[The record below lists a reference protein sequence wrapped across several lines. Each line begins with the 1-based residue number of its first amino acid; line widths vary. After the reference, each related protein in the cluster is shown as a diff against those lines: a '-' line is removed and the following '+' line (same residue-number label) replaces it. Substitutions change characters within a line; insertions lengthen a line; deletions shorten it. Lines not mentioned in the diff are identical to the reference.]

1 MTYDR
6 TRYDVVTWGE
16 GFLRLSPRGR
26 ERFEQA
32 GGFDVDVAG
41 GALETA
47 VGLARLGLRTA
58 WLSVVGGT
66 PLGMKVVNK
75 VREHGVDTG
84 HVERVPDGRTGLCY
98 TEAGSAPRS
107 THSWYDM
114 NDTVFRTTSP
124 GRMDWSSARET
135 AIFHLDLTAPMVD
148 PVNAGWLKAALA
160 AAQAAHDQVSILLDV
175 PDERRLDAEVSKRV
189 LDLVETAG
197 IFMVTLRALETI
209 WDFDGPLSSA
219 PEMVRTRF
227 STKNTAIVEHRFSA
241 SGTGAWNGIA
251 GTPSGEMFEDS
262 PGEIKVIDSD
272 GALGAFA
279 AGYLFGC
286 LQDCTRSALRY
297 GNAAAALACSVPGPL
312 NWFTRQDLESQ
323 IEGTGSGLQR

>member
-1 MTYDR
+1 MTNDR
-6 TRYDVVTWGE
+6 GMYDVVAWGE
-16 GFLRLSPRGR
+16 GFLRLSPKGQ

-32 GGFDVDVAG
+32 GGFDIAVAG

-47 VGLARLGLRTA
+47 VGLARLGHRTA
-58 WLSVVGGT
+58 WLSVVGDT

-84 HVERVPDGRTGLCY
+84 YVERVPDGRTGLCY

-107 THSWYDM
+107 TRSWYDM
-114 NDTVFRTTSP
+114 GDTAFRTTSP
-124 GRMDWSSARET
+124 GGMDWSSASET
-135 AIFHLDLTAPMVD
+135 AIIHLDLTGPMID
-148 PVNAGWLKAALA
+148 PDNAGWLDAVLDTARTTNSR
-160 AAQAAHDQVSILLDV
+160 VSVLLDAPV
-175 PDERRLDAEVSKRV
+175 EDRLDAEVKKRV

-197 IFMVTLRALETI
+197 ILMVTLRALETI
-209 WDFDGPLSSA
+209 WGFDGPMSSA
-219 PEMVRTRF
+219 PDMVRTRF
-227 STKNTAIVEHRFSA
+227 GAKNSSVVEHRLPA
-241 SGTGAWNGIA
+241 AGAGAWRGIA
-251 GTPSGEMFEDS
+251 VSPSGGMFEETT
-262 PGEIKVIDSD
+262 GEIKVVDPD

-312 NWFTRQDLESQ
+312 NWFTRQDLSSQ

>member
-1 MTYDR
+1 MTNEEA
-6 TRYDVVTWGE
+6 RYDVVTWGE
-16 GFLRLSPRGR
+16 GFLRLSPKGR

-58 WLSVVGGT
+58 WLSVVGDT

-84 HVERVPDGRTGLCY
+84 YVERVSDGRTGLCY

-114 NDTVFRTTSP
+114 NDTAFRTTPP
-124 GRMDWSSARET
+124 GRMDWSSAREA
-135 AIFHLDLTAPMVD
+135 AIFHLDLTTPMVD
-148 PVNAGWLKAALA
+148 PGNACWMEAALA
-160 AAQAAHDQVSILLDV
+160 AAAAHDQVSVLLDV
-175 PDERRLDAEVSKRV
+175 PDERRFDAEVRKRV

-197 IFMVTLRALETI
+197 ILVVTLRALETI
-209 WDFDGPLSSA
+209 WDFDGPLSSV
-219 PEMVRTRF
+219 PEMARTGF
-227 STKNTAIVEHRFSA
+227 SPKNTAVVEHRLSA
-241 SGTGAWNGIA
+241 AGTGPWNGIA
-251 GTPSGEMFEDS
+251 VSPSGEAFEDS

-286 LQDCTRSALRY
+286 LQDCAGSALRY
-297 GNAAAALACSVPGPL
+297 GNAAAALACSVPGTL